1 MSMILLKPHLAL
13 LGKKVEDKITGF
25 KGVVTTVCFDLYGCI
40 QAAVSPGMKPDKS
53 GLGEALWFDVGRLT
67 VKSDTPVMAVPS
79 FDWSGPAVAQGQKGP
94 AAKPSA
100 GY

>member
-1 MSMILLKPHLAL
+1 MSMILLKPHFEL
-13 LGKKVEDKITGF
+13 LGFPVTDKVTGF
-25 KGVVTTVCFDLYGCI
+25 KGVVTSICFDLYGCI

-53 GLGEALWFDVGRLT
+53 GLGDALWFDVARLNVT
-67 VKSDTPVMAVPS
+67 GKAVMERPS